1 MWFGELELERMMLH
15 LHFTFL
21 DHSALARSGVR
32 GEDEPTFTA
41 IADFDLKPQL
51 NSPSIS
57 YELITMRP
65 SQIMRSGG
73 DGEIGKYGK

>member
-1 MWFGELELERMMLH
+1 VWFGELELEQMMLH

-41 IADFDLKPQL
+41 IADFDL
-51 NSPSIS
+51 NHN
-57 YELITMRP
+57 
-65 SQIMRSGG
+65 
-73 DGEIGKYGK
+73 